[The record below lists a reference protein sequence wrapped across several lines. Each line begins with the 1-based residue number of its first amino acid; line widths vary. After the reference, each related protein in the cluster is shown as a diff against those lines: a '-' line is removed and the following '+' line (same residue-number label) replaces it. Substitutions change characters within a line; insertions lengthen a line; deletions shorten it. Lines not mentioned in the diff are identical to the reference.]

1 VSASATTIRRS
12 ERTGLFGGYEPSGQ
26 SPSSSA
32 SPAERVQRP
41 LPRRRSSACA
51 GASRPA
57 RAGARGWRSS
67 AGRRRCWPPR
77 RSRRWRYRIGC
88 RSTRTSRAAAGAGSG
103 FRSTTAVGGG
113 RQLGHAS
120 PALVAELR
128 ALRPTA
134 GQDGCRPGAPFLD
147 HYHGLR
153 AMASTPAA
161 VALFVEAL
169 DPETLALV
177 GREIMQR
184 LAPGA

>member
-1 VSASATTIRRS
+1 MVRALR
-12 ERTGLFGGYEPSGQ
+12 ERHSMPKSK
-26 SPSSSA
+26 
-32 SPAERVQRP
+32 V
-41 LPRRRSSACA
+41 
-51 GASRPA
+51 SRPA

-67 AGRRRCWPPR
+67 AGRRRCWPRR
-77 RSRRWRYRIGC
+77 RSRRWRCRIGC

-103 FRSTTAVGGG
+103 FRSTTAAGGG

-120 PALVAELR
+120 PALVAELA

-153 AMASTPAA
+153 AMASTPSA

-169 DPETLALV
+169 DAETLALV
-177 GREIMQR
+177 GREIMRR
-184 LAPGA
+184 LASRG